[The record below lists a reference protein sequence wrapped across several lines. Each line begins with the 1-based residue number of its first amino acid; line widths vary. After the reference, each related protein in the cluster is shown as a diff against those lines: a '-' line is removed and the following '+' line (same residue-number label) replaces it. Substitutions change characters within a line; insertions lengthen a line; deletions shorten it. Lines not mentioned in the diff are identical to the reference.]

1 MMRVKIGAAILLIC
15 VISFVSVN
23 TIVLDRQIGDIIKEV
38 EQTSI
43 SSEGV
48 LEEAKELYADFMRK
62 EKYMSL
68 TVSHDDLTS
77 IEDCFVEMI
86 GYISV
91 GDSNNA
97 VVTKSRLISCL
108 EHLRRLSGFNID
120 AVI

>member
-1 MMRVKIGAAILLIC
+1 MSVKIVAVIILVC
-15 VISFVSVN
+15 VISFVSIN
-23 TIVLDRQIGDIIKEV
+23 TIILDRQIGEV
-38 EQTSI
+38 IEEVRGLDI
-43 SSEGV
+43 SSEGAM
-48 LEEAKELYADFMRK
+48 EDAKELYADFMRK

-91 GDSNNA
+91 GDGENA
-97 VVTKSRLISCL
+97 QVTKSRLISYL